1 MYTLQEIF
9 SYVEGKPLLFTQY
22 MFWMLFAGLLLIYAL
37 FYRNNVMRRRI
48 LLAFSLFFYY
58 KSGGYFF
65 LLLLLST
72 VMDYGLGW
80 LIHKGSNAWKR
91 KLYVTCSVI
100 LNLGLLSY
108 FKYYSFYLGVI
119 NDIFHTDFKAFNY
132 LAAWTNGIAGSNF
145 DIWTVLLPVG
155 ISFYTFQ
162 SLSYTIDIYRKKI
175 EPVDNILDF
184 AFFVTYFPQLVAGP
198 IVRAAE
204 FLPQLKKDYSLTKE
218 DFGRAGYLIMGGL
231 IKKMVISDY
240 ISLNFVDRV
249 FDNPII
255 YSGFENLMAVY
266 GYTIQIYCDFSGY
279 TDIAIGLSLI
289 LGYHLPIN
297 FNSPYKAVNITEFWH
312 RWHISLSTWLKD
324 YLYIPLGGNRKG
336 KIRTYINLFI
346 TMLLGGLWHGAH
358 IRFIIWGGLHGI
370 ALAFHK
376 FWTKIFPQAA
386 GKKISLG
393 SKIVGGIIT
402 FNFVAFCWIFFR
414 APNMAVVGH
423 VLTQIGTSFHPE
435 LILKVISSYYIV
447 FSLMLFAYFI
457 HLWPVKWKDL
467 LRLQFTNMPVYAKAI
482 VITGLVL
489 LIYQASSSAIQ
500 PFIYFQF

>member
-1 MYTLQEIF
+1 MYSLREIF
-9 SYVEGKPLLFTQY
+9 SYVENKPLLFTQY
-22 MFWMLFAGLLLIYAL
+22 LFWVFFAGLMLVYTFIYKH
-37 FYRNNVMRRRI
+37 NVVRRRL

-58 KSGGYFF
+58 KCGGYFF

-72 VMDYGLGW
+72 LMDYGLGR
-80 LIHKGSNAWKR
+80 LIYSGKTQAMR
-91 KLYVTCSVI
+91 KLFVTCSVI

-108 FKYYSFYLGVI
+108 FKYYQFYLDLV
-119 NDIFHTDFKAFNY
+119 NNIFHTNFKAFNI
-132 LAAWTNGIAGSNF
+132 LANWSNNVAGSHF

-175 EPVDNILDF
+175 EPVNNILDF

-204 FLPQLKKDYSLTKE
+204 FLPQIKKNYSLTNE
-218 DFGRAGYLIMGGL
+218 DFGRAGYLILGGL

-249 FDNPII
+249 FDNPLL

-279 TDIAIGLSLI
+279 TDIAIGLSLL

-297 FNSPYKAVNITEFWH
+297 FNSPYKAINISDFWR
-312 RWHISLSTWLKD
+312 RWHISLSTWLRD

-336 KIRTYINLFI
+336 KARTYINLFL

-358 IRFIIWGGLHGI
+358 FRFIIWGGLHGL

-376 FWTKIFPQAA
+376 GWSSIR
-386 GKKISLG
+386 GNKKAFEL
-393 SKIVGGIIT
+393 SKTSKAIGGIIT
-402 FNFVAFCWIFFR
+402 FHFVAFCWIFFR
-414 APNMAVVGH
+414 AANMDVASQVIS
-423 VLTQIGTSFHPE
+423 QIGLHFQPE
-435 LILKVISSYYIV
+435 LIVKVLEGYSTV
-447 FSLMLFAYFI
+447 FVLMLTAYFI
-457 HLWPVKWKDL
+457 HIWPMRWKL
-467 LRLQFTNMPVYAKAI
+467 ALKEFFIRLPLGIKAV
-482 VITGLVL
+482 VIFFVVVL
-489 LIYQASSSAIQ
+489 LYQVTSSAIQ

>member
-1 MYTLQEIF
+1 MYTLREIF
-9 SYVEGKPLLFTQY
+9 SFIEDKPLLFTQY
-22 MFWMLFAGLLLIYAL
+22 LFWMFFGVLLVIYT
-37 FYRNNVMRRRI
+37 FIYRNNVLRRRL

-72 VMDYGLGW
+72 VMDYGLGR
-80 LIHKGSNAWKR
+80 LIHSGNTHWKR

-108 FKYYSFYLGVI
+108 FKYYQFYLNLI
-119 NDIFHTDFKAFNY
+119 NDIFNTNFKAFNY
-132 LAAWTNGIAGSNF
+132 LASWTNGISGSHF

-175 EPVDNILDF
+175 EPVNNILDF

-204 FLPQLKKDYSLTKE
+204 FLPQIKKDYALTKE
-218 DFGRAGYLIMGGL
+218 DFGKAGYLIMGGL

-240 ISLNFVDRV
+240 ISLNFVDRI
-249 FDNPII
+249 FDNPIL

-279 TDIAIGLSLI
+279 TDIAIGLSLL
-289 LGYHLPIN
+289 LGYHLPVN
-297 FNSPYKAVNITEFWH
+297 FNSPYKSTSITEFWH

-336 KIRTYINLFI
+336 KIRTYINLFL

-358 IRFIIWGGLHGI
+358 IRFIIWGSLHGL
-370 ALAFHK
+370 ALAIHK
-376 FWTKIFPQAA
+376 FWMQLFPQRALAKKSLA
-386 GKKISLG
+386 GTI
-393 SKIVGGIIT
+393 IAGILT

-414 APNMAVVGH
+414 APNLNIVGQI
-423 VLTQIGTSFHPE
+423 LSQIGTNFHFD
-435 LILKVISSYYIV
+435 LIGKIIVSYYPV
-447 FSLMLFAYFI
+447 FALMLLAYFI
-457 HLWPVKWKDL
+457 HLWPLSWKDFL
-467 LRLQFTNMPVYAKAI
+467 KMKFTSMPLYAKAI
-482 VITGLVL
+482 VISVLVL
-489 LIYQASSSAIQ
+489 ALYQATSSAIQ